1 MKKKVLS
8 LTAVL
13 VAMAFLAGCAS
24 VYPIGVAYTEVKLP
38 AEATG
43 AAKALKVWTSE
54 CISVLSLVAI
64 GDASIEAA
72 MKNGGIKK
80 IHHVDWDAKNI
91 LGLFGQ
97 YKTTVYGE

>member
-1 MKKKVLS
+1 MKKRLMP

-13 VAMAFLAGCAS
+13 IVMSFLVGCAS
-24 VYPIGVAYTEVKLP
+24 IYPRGVLYTEVKLP
-38 AEATG
+38 TEATS
-43 AAKALKVWTSE
+43 ADASTKVGTSQ
-54 CISVLSLVAI
+54 CISVLGWVAV

-91 LGLFGQ
+91 LGIYGQ
-97 YKTTVYGE
+97 YKTTVYGK